1 MAAPTYDV
9 DATNFTLQPQ
19 SGLYNPNSQSVVASS
34 FGSSSL
40 ANYSVTSQSFGFQLF
55 RQNII
60 IPNGTY
66 YDPNVTAP
74 VGASFGCSATH
85 NRIIVYGYATYTE
98 TIIPSTI
105 FNVSA
110 ARIAQTFVGQL
121 AASGSSGT
129 GLYTSGN
136 GIIATYQP
144 GYIRNI
150 ASTTSIPINRAA
162 TFTFPILLRQGGY
175 SSLPVA
181 DPINTIVFDV
191 AQQIKNN
198 YIPELRLDLLF
209 V

>member
-1 MAAPTYDV
+1 MATPTYDV

-34 FGSSSL
+34 FGSSGL
-40 ANYSVTSQSFGFQLF
+40 ANYSVTSQQFGFQLF

-60 IPNGTY
+60 IPNGSY
-66 YDPNVTAP
+66 FDPNVTAP
-74 VGASFGCSATH
+74 VGNSFGCSATH
-85 NRIIVYGYATYTE
+85 NRIMVYGFASYTE

-110 ARIAQTFVGQL
+110 ARIPQTFIGQL
-121 AASGSSGT
+121 AASGVSGN
-129 GLYTSGN
+129 GIYTSGN
-136 GIIATYQP
+136 GIITTYQP

-150 ASTTSIPINRAA
+150 ASASSVPINRTA
-162 TFTFPILLRQGGY
+162 TFTFPVLLRQGNY
-175 SSLPVA
+175 SSIPVGDA
-181 DPINTIVFDV
+181 INTIVFDV

-209 V
+209 I